1 MKKYMSQDDEANE
14 NGNTGS
20 VKKIKNGKVL
30 LNQDS
35 LDGNIEMRASA
46 GLINRNQN
54 FQTIQPNA
62 R

>member
-46 GLINRNQN
+46 GLINRNRN